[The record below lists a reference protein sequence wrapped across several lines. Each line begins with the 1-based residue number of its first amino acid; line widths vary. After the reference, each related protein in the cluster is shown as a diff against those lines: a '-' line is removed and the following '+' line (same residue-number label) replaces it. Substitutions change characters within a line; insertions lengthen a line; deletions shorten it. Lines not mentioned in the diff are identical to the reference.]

1 MDDSLQ
7 LLIIDDHVMLREGL
21 VSLFQAQSNF
31 EVIGQA
37 GSVER
42 AVQLYNELDPDILL
56 LDYYL
61 PDGTGLDVIKA
72 VMHEDPDAVIVLLT
86 HTEDDEM
93 IYEAIRGGAKGCLLK
108 SQPSME
114 LVNSLQ
120 RVVGGEAALSRKM
133 TRSLI
138 ERIATESSSKYT
150 DQLHP
155 FLKRLTQ
162 REMEVLIEIVND
174 ASNKEIAARLGVS
187 IYTVKNHISNIL
199 SKLEL
204 RNRREA
210 ATFARKYNIHSSS

>member
-86 HTEDDEM
+86 HTEDDDM

-187 IYTVKNHISNIL
+187 IYTVKNHISN
-199 SKLEL
+199 S
-204 RNRREA
+204 A
-210 ATFARKYNIHSSS
+210 